1 MADTVNTTA
10 TEPAITYRGSVA
22 AGSPRLAGLSGVKTV
37 AAEPPQVLETERWDT
52 DDLRLAAAGIEL
64 VLHRDDVTA
73 QWRLRLPDGD
83 DTELL
88 RAPAVLPDVE
98 GVDPDGPPEEF
109 DELLRGARRDRP
121 LLPAGRIRT
130 VRVTTRLLGGGDWL
144 LAEVVQDEVTVATL
158 GSSTSVDTWSEI
170 GVRRAGGDDALL
182 DELRERVRATGA
194 VPAPPGADG
203 ALDRLLQPAPARRR
217 RIGKKGS
224 AGAVLMDYIG
234 AQADRIAEQDL
245 RARRDEPDAV
255 HQLRVGAR
263 RLRSAMQAY
272 RPLLDR
278 DHARRLIAELRW
290 LGRALAPARDAEVLR
305 ERITDR
311 LDRTDPDLVLGPVR
325 AQVTRH
331 FARVEAEAR
340 AAVLA
345 ELDGERY
352 AALRVALDELL
363 ADPPL
368 TRKAAR
374 PAVKELPRLAAR
386 SARRMERAARDAFAP
401 DSPNRDEAI
410 HTVRKA
416 GKRLRYATEVARPAV
431 GAEAKRFGRG
441 LKGMQKALGEHQDTV
456 VVRGTLRELGSRA
469 HAAGENGFTF
479 GLLHGRDEAVAGRI
493 EADLPEFW
501 RSAWAKKNRRWLR

>member
-1 MADTVNTTA
+1 MADTANTTA
-10 TEPAITYRGSVA
+10 TGPAITYRGPAA
-22 AGSPRLAGLSGVKTV
+22 AGSPRLAGLPGVKTV
-37 AAEPPQVLETERWDT
+37 ATEPPQVLETERWDT
-52 DDLRLAAAGIEL
+52 DDLRLATAGIEL
-64 VLHRDDVTA
+64 VLHRDDTSA

-88 RAPAVLPDVE
+88 RVPAVLPDVE
-98 GVDPDGPPEEF
+98 GVTPDGPPAGF
-109 DELLRGARRDRP
+109 DELLRGVRRDRP
-121 LLPAGRIRT
+121 VRPVGRIRI
-130 VRVTTRLLGGGDWL
+130 VRVTTRLLGGAGRL

-158 GSSTSVDTWSEI
+158 GRSTSLDTWGEI

-182 DELRERVRATGA
+182 DELRERARAIGA
-194 VPAPPGADG
+194 VPAAPGADG
-203 ALDRLLQPAPARRR
+203 ALDRALRPAPARRR
-217 RIGKKGS
+217 RTGKKGS

-263 RLRSAMQAY
+263 RLRSAVQAY
-272 RPLLDR
+272 RPLVER
-278 DHARRLIAELRW
+278 SRARWLIGELRW

-325 AQVTRH
+325 ARVARH
-331 FARVEAEAR
+331 FARGEAEAR

-352 AALRVALDELL
+352 ATLRVAIDELL

-374 PAVKELPRLAAR
+374 PAAKELPRLASR
-386 SARRMERAARDAFAP
+386 SARKMERAVREAFEADA
-401 DSPNRDEAI
+401 PNRDAAI
-410 HTVRKA
+410 HTVRKR

-456 VVRGTLRELGSRA
+456 VSRGALRDLGAQA
-469 HAAGENGFTF
+469 HAAGENGFAF
-479 GLLHGRDEAVAGRI
+479 GLLYGRDEAVAHRI
-493 EADLPEFW
+493 ETDLPELW